1 MSLPSEQ
8 NWLVLYNLISDL
20 SERGYEIPKGI
31 NPEMGLIRS
40 SINSY
45 KRDPTHP
52 DLINGF
58 ANAEMSLSTI
68 QGTILS
74 IAEEEGEEYTEFW
87 LDLFKR
93 AMKGEE
99 MFEFPKSRSTFLV
112 NTPPGLTTGRI
123 NLKVPLAEE
132 RVQEI
137 AEWNG
142 LIIEFDDDVTVSLH
156 GDKPDLQIGLKEMGS
171 FFLEDN
177 EEIT

>member
-8 NWLVLYNLISDL
+8 NWLILNNLVTDL
-20 SERGYEIPKGI
+20 HKKGYEIPKGI

-40 SINSY
+40 SISSY
-45 KRDPTHP
+45 KKDPSHP
-52 DLINGF
+52 DLINGL
-58 ANAEMSLSTI
+58 AKAEMSLNSI

-74 IAEEEGEEYTEFW
+74 IAENEGDEYVDHW

-99 MFEFPKSRSTFLV
+99 VFEFPKSRSTFLV

-142 LIIEFDDDVTVSLH
+142 LIIEFDDDVTVALH
-156 GDKPDLQIGLKEMGS
+156 GDKPDLQVGLKEMGS
-171 FFLEDN
+171 FFLE
-177 EEIT
+177 E

>member
-8 NWLVLYNLISDL
+8 NWFILNNLITDL
-20 SERGYEIPKGI
+20 HKKGYEIPKGI

-40 SINSY
+40 SISSY
-45 KRDPTHP
+45 KKDPSHP
-52 DLINGF
+52 DLINGL
-58 ANAEMSLSTI
+58 AKAEMSLNSI

-74 IAEEEGEEYTEFW
+74 IAENEGDEYVDHW

-99 MFEFPKSRSTFLV
+99 VFEFPKSRSTFLV

-142 LIIEFDDDVTVSLH
+142 LIIEFDDDVTVALH
-156 GDKPDLQIGLKEMGS
+156 GDKSDLQMGLKEMGS
-171 FFLEDN
+171 FFLE
-177 EEIT
+177 E

>member
-8 NWLVLYNLISDL
+8 NWLILNNLITDL
-20 SERGYEIPKGI
+20 HKKGYEIPKGI
-31 NPEMGLIRS
+31 NPERGLIRS
-40 SINSY
+40 SISSY
-45 KRDPTHP
+45 KKDPSHP
-52 DLINGF
+52 DLINGL
-58 ANAEMSLSTI
+58 AKAEMSLNSI

-74 IAEEEGEEYTEFW
+74 IAENEGDEYVDHW

-99 MFEFPKSRSTFLV
+99 VFEFPKSRSTFLV

-142 LIIEFDDDVTVSLH
+142 LIIEFDDDVTVALH
-156 GDKPDLQIGLKEMGS
+156 GDKPDLQVGLKEMGS
-171 FFLEDN
+171 FFLE
-177 EEIT
+177 E

>member
-20 SERGYEIPKGI
+20 SERGYEIPQGI

-52 DLINGF
+52 DLINGY
-58 ANAEMSLSTI
+58 AKAEMSLNKI
-68 QGTILS
+68 QGTVLT

-99 MFEFPKSRSTFLV
+99 MFEFPKSRATFLV

-137 AEWNG
+137 AEWHG
-142 LIIEFDDDVTVSLH
+142 LIIEFDDDVTVALH
-156 GDKPDLQIGLKEMGS
+156 GDKPDLQVGLKEMGS
-171 FFLEDN
+171 FFLE
-177 EEIT
+177 E